1 MYTKEHAELTEL
13 RENMLQN
20 ERSFGSHSGGTH
32 SGEEHT
38 HTHTHTFIICFFL
51 ILNIFPLDDFR
62 GKKPSGATSYK
73 VGQFRLSV
81 YDVLL
86 F

>member
-1 MYTKEHAELTEL
+1 MIQHVENLRRMYTKEHAELTEL

-38 HTHTHTFIICFFL
+38 QVRNTHTHTH
-51 ILNIFPLDDFR
+51 
-62 GKKPSGATSYK
+62 
-73 VGQFRLSV
+73 LSASI
-81 YDVLL
+81 
-86 F
+86 